1 MIDEECGQDCGN
13 LQTVFLKV
21 ILILLLFAQLLE
33 DAPHGPYSSETLNKF
48 KL

>member
-21 ILILLLFAQLLE
+21 IVSLLSKPIE
-33 DAPHGPYSSETLNKF
+33 DVPHGPHSPET
-48 KL
+48 